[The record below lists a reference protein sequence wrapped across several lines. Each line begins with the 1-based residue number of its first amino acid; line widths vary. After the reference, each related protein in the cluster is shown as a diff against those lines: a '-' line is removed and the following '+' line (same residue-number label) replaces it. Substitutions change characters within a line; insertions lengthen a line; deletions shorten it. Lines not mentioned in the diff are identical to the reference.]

1 MWTATTQQQ
10 YRRDGLRYASDV
22 SDAEWAQI
30 EALLPVPKRL
40 GRPRTTQM
48 RQVVNA
54 MLYLLTTGCQ
64 WRLLP
69 KEFPP
74 FSTVQRFF
82 YRWRDA
88 GLWQTINHF
97 LVMRTREAAGR
108 EASPTAG
115 VLDSQSVKTTE
126 AAGPRGYDA
135 GKKIKGRKR
144 HVLTDTNG
152 LLVAAVVHQAD
163 IQDRDG
169 APLVLASARYLY
181 PWLRHV
187 FADGAYS
194 GAKLDT
200 ALENIGRWT
209 IEVIKRSD
217 AASGFVVLPRRWVVE
232 RTFAWLNRNRRLAK
246 DFEATLESALA
257 WLFLASVKLLMRRL
271 GRMQQSNV
279 VI

>member
-1 MWTATTQQQ
+1 MWTETTQQQ

-22 SDAEWAQI
+22 SDDEWALI
-30 EALLPVPKRL
+30 ETLLPLPKKL
-40 GRPRTTQM
+40 GRPRTTDM
-48 RQVVNA
+48 REVVNA

-88 GLWQTINHF
+88 GLWQTINHS
-97 LVMRTREAAGR
+97 LVMRVREADSR
-108 EASPTAG
+108 EASPSAG
-115 VLDSQSVKTTE
+115 VIDSQSVKTTE
-126 AAGPRGYDA
+126 AGGPRGYDA
-135 GKKIKGRKR
+135 GKKVKGRKR
-144 HVLTDTNG
+144 HLLTDTNG
-152 LLVAAVVHQAD
+152 LLVGAVVHEAD

-169 APLVLASARYLY
+169 APLVLAAVRHLY

-194 GAKLDT
+194 GAKLGT
-200 ALENIGRWT
+200 ALDKIGCWT
-209 IEVIKRSD
+209 IEIVKRSD
-217 AASGFVVLPRRWVVE
+217 DAAGFVVLPRRWVVE

-246 DFEATLESALA
+246 DFEATLSSALA
-257 WLFLASVKLLMRRL
+257 WLFLANVKLLIRRL
-271 GRMQQSNV
+271 GRTLQSKV

>member
-1 MWTATTQQQ
+1 MWTEITQLQ

-48 RQVVNA
+48 RQVVDA
-54 MLYLLTTGCQ
+54 MLYMLTTGCQ

-97 LVMRTREAAGR
+97 LVMRTRETAGR

-115 VLDSQSVKTTE
+115 VLESQSVKTSE

-152 LLVAAVVHQAD
+152 LLVAAVVH
-163 IQDRDG
+163 
-169 APLVLASARYLY
+169 
-181 PWLRHV
+181 
-187 FADGAYS
+187 
-194 GAKLDT
+194 
-200 ALENIGRWT
+200 
-209 IEVIKRSD
+209 
-217 AASGFVVLPRRWVVE
+217 
-232 RTFAWLNRNRRLAK
+232 
-246 DFEATLESALA
+246 
-257 WLFLASVKLLMRRL
+257 
-271 GRMQQSNV
+271 
-279 VI
+279 